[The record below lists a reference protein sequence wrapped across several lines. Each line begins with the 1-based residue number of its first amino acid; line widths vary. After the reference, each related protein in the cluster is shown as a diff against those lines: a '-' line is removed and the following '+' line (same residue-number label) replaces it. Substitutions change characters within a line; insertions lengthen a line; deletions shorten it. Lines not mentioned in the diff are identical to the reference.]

1 MRYLVTV
8 EQQTLLVEVER
19 SADGNYRVSGEGGPE
34 LRVSPFASHPGLVS
48 LLVAEQVFEVQPLE
62 GEVRYRQE
70 LFTVHVDDFLE
81 QSRARSVANGGDQQR
96 LLASMPGRIVRV
108 LCQAGSV
115 VEDSTPLIV
124 IEAMKMQNE
133 LCASAHATVHK
144 VHVGVGQTV
153 ERGALLIEFE

>member
-1 MRYLVTV
+1 MRYLVSV
-8 EQQTLLVEVER
+8 EQQTLLIEVER

-34 LRVSPFASHPGLVS
+34 LRVTPFASRSGLVS

-70 LFTVHVDDFLE
+70 RFAVHADDFLE
-81 QSRARSVANGGDQQR
+81 QSRARSVVNGGDQQR

-108 LCQAGSV
+108 LCQASSV
-115 VEDSTPLIV
+115 VEDGTPLIV

-133 LCASAHATVHK
+133 LCASARATVRT
-144 VHVGVGQTV
+144 VHVSVGQTV